1 MDLNDMFE
9 LYEDIKTD
17 MKFFTSSDVRIKIL
31 MSLNDAPKNL
41 ADLRNDIHLSSST
54 ILHGM
59 SQLQG
64 KNIIMRNSG
73 NYSLSQLGKMTVN
86 KLLDMMET
94 INTIKTCKDLFLNHE
109 VDCIPKDL
117 IKDIGYLNNST
128 IVTSTTTDVMKPH
141 RVLLE
146 LLKDTSNIKFL
157 SPVFYPKNAEMF
169 IRTIEGNGELD
180 LVVTSAVMD
189 KLEETIGTEKL
200 QKSIA
205 SGNGSLR
212 IAGNDLKISLTLGDE
227 FLAMGLFSTD
237 GSYDINVFLISKDEE
252 ALLWGERL
260 FKHYKYRYEEFNI

>member
-1 MDLNDMFE
+1 MNLDGMFE
-9 LYEDIKTD
+9 LYESTKID
-17 MKFFTSSDVRIKIL
+17 MKFFASSDVRMKIL
-31 MSLNDAPKNL
+31 MSLNDGPKNL
-41 ADLRNDIHLSSST
+41 AELRNDIHLSSST

-64 KNIIMRNSG
+64 KNIIMRDSG

-86 KLLDMMET
+86 KLVDTMET

-109 VDCIPKDL
+109 VDCIPEDL
-117 IKDIGYLNNST
+117 IRDIGHLNNST
-128 IVTSTTTDVMKPH
+128 VVTSTTTDVMKPH
-141 RVLLE
+141 RVLSE
-146 LLKDTSNIKFL
+146 LLMDTNNIKFL
-157 SPVFYPKNAEMF
+157 SPVFYPKNAGMF

-180 LVVTSAVMD
+180 LVVSSAVMD
-189 KLEETIGTEKL
+189 KMEETIGTEKL

-205 SGNGSLR
+205 SGKGSLR

-237 GSYDINVFLISKDEE
+237 GSYDINALLISKDKK

-260 FKHYKYRYEEFNI
+260 FKRYKYRYEEFKI